1 MLQKQKVAM
10 ESKIQANS
18 YPCVSVVNVVVLP
31 LNMPNMAEAL
41 RVIKDGKSSVDPKL
55 CAGCGRCIEACPNGA
70 ISFDIE
76 DQALIDKFI
85 AKIESI
91 VDVTDHS
98 VKT

>member
-1 MLQKQKVAM
+1 
-10 ESKIQANS
+10 
-18 YPCVSVVNVVVLP
+18 
-31 LNMPNMAEAL
+31 L

-91 VDVTDHS
+91 VDVTDHT